1 MKRLLPLLMLS
12 LLAACTGTD
21 RREPVA
27 PTIIADEPK
36 VDDNDYSISRTTY
49 EQVLK
54 DGMQHVM
61 RWYFVEPH
69 YRSDKFVGF
78 KVKQILK
85 EEFQEGPLRIGDV
98 ILTINGGA
106 IERPEQAMAVWG
118 GLWPRKTLELKLL
131 RKGKPTN
138 YVIPIVTEAE

>member
-1 MKRLLPLLMLS
+1 MCER
-12 LLAACTGTD
+12 
-21 RREPVA
+21 
-27 PTIIADEPK
+27 
-36 VDDNDYSISRTTY
+36 
-49 EQVLK
+49 
-54 DGMQHVM
+54 
-61 RWYFVEPH
+61 H

-106 IERPEQAMAVWG
+106 IERPEQAMAVWR